1 MLKYMSISFGALGFL
16 AFCAATLGAA
26 PANPKV
32 LMKTNKGDITIEL
45 YQDKAPIS
53 VKNFLAYVDEKFF
66 DNTVIHRVSRGF
78 VLQGGGYTVEYHRK
92 NPKAPIKNEAAN
104 GLSNKR
110 YTLSMARPG
119 EIDGATSQFFI
130 NLKDNFELDHKINTP
145 EGFGYAVFGAVVS
158 GMEIVDAIGN
168 LPIMS
173 KMGQREAPRENVII
187 LSASRIVT

>member
-1 MLKYMSISFGALGFL
+1 MSKYMSFAFCALGFL
-16 AFCAATLGAA
+16 AISAVALGAA

-32 LMKTNKGDITIEL
+32 LMKTSKGDLTIEL
-45 YQDKAPIS
+45 YQDKAPIT

-78 VLQGGGYTVEYHRK
+78 VIQGGGYTVEYRRK
-92 NPKAPIKNEAAN
+92 NTKAPIKNEAAN
-104 GLSNKR
+104 GLSNKH
-110 YTLSMARPG
+110 YTLSMARAG
-119 EIDGATSQFFI
+119 DIDGATSQFFI
-130 NLKDNFELDHKINTP
+130 NLKDNYELDHKNNTP

-158 GMEIVDAIGN
+158 GMEIVDAIGS

-187 LSASRIVT
+187 LSVSRIIN

>member
-1 MLKYMSISFGALGFL
+1 MSKYLYFAFCFIGFL
-16 AFCAATLGAA
+16 AFAAVTLGAA

-32 LMKTNKGDITIEL
+32 LMKTSKGDLTIEL
-45 YQDKAPIS
+45 YQDKAPIT

-130 NLKDNFELDHKINTP
+130 NLKDNFELDHKNNTP

-187 LSASRIVT
+187 LSVSRIN